1 MSEERTL
8 VGVSRAAR
16 EVVCR
21 YHGSRFL
28 RQDRMRVVPN
38 ERSGPDVSTSRTLL
52 AQGVVERVR
61 SDE

>member
-21 YHGSRFL
+21 YHRSRFL
-28 RQDRMRVVPN
+28 RQDRMRVVPD
-38 ERSGPDVSTSRTLL
+38 ERSGPDVPASRTLL
-52 AQGVVERVR
+52 AQSVVERVR
-61 SDE
+61 PNE